1 MATSAVETSLMK
13 AGAQPSLIKKLANRY
28 GLEEGKFYNTV
39 ISVVWPTREK
49 DGKTIAPSQE
59 MVAAFLMV
67 CDEYDLNP
75 FLREI
80 YPFIDKSGN
89 LKVIVGIDGWI
100 KAVQRHPQY
109 DGHTFKSHFDSDQ
122 KLVAITCF
130 ISRKDRSH
138 PIEMTEYMHECKRE
152 TDPWKQWPARMLTH
166 KTYIQTARYAFGL
179 SGIVDE
185 DEVERAQVINVR
197 PLEVP
202 RRLSDAASEPA
213 SAPAPTESRGVPR
226 AQIPQG
232 DVMEQPETGEGLL
245 DETDIKK
252 LNAAIYSAGLSKVDF
267 NTWLKEKHGVDRVQ
281 AIRKKNI
288 KAIIEEIPSIKF

>member
-1 MATSAVETSLMK
+1 MATATVETSLMK

-49 DGKTIAPSQE
+49 DGKTIAPSPE

-80 YPFIDKSGN
+80 YPFIDKGGN
-89 LKVIVGIDGWI
+89 LKVIVGVDGWI

-122 KLVAITCF
+122 KLVAITCS
-130 ISRKDRSH
+130 ISRKDRNH

-166 KTYIQTARYAFGL
+166 KSYIQTARYAFGL

-185 DEVERAQVINVR
+185 DEVDRAQVISVR
-197 PLEVP
+197 PLEEP
-202 RRLSDAASEPA
+202 RRLSETA
-213 SAPAPTESRGVPR
+213 SAPTSESGVPR

-232 DVMEQPETGEGLL
+232 DVMEQQPETGEGLL

-267 NTWLKEKHGVDRVQ
+267 NSWLKAKHGVDRVQ
-281 AIRKKNI
+281 AIHKKDMR
-288 KAIIEEIPSIKF
+288 AIIEQIPSIKF